1 MSTART
7 LATTR
12 RVLQQLSHDRRSI
25 ALLLLVPAVLL
36 VLFKYVYAV
45 DSRPFDRIG
54 PQLLGI
60 FPFVVMF
67 LITSVTMVRER
78 TSGTLE
84 RLLTTRLQRAELVG
98 GYALAFGCVSGPDA
112 GAMGLHYVN
121 MPLVLDG
128 EITASRP
135 EIILYEPV
143 GNGQVRL
150 VGADYLVFA
159 DAWDKTHPSAPEL
172 MGQKF
177 QQFEAPNRFGLPRFY
192 TLHVWA
198 WKNNPTGTFV
208 NWHSN
213 ISCDGF
219 TGQQQ

>member
-1 MSTART
+1 MTSRGFARFT
-7 LATTR
+7 F
-12 RVLQQLSHDRRSI
+12 SI
-25 ALLLLVPAVLL
+25 AGTFAVAGLFASPALTQDHAHGSSAQNALVKV
-36 VLFKYVYAV
+36 
-45 DSRPFDRIG
+45 
-54 PQLLGI
+54 
-60 FPFVVMF
+60 
-67 LITSVTMVRER
+67 VREITEPYKNV
-78 TSGTLE
+78 TS
-84 RLLTTRLQRAELVG
+84 AEAA

-128 EITASRP
+128 EINATRP
-135 EIILYEPV
+135 EIVIYEPV

-159 DAWDKTHPSAPEL
+159 DAWDKTHSSAPEL

-213 ISCDGF
+213 ISCDAFSGP
-219 TGQQQ
+219 TQ

>member
-1 MSTART
+1 MTRRGF
-7 LATTR
+7 TTR
-12 RVLQQLSHDRRSI
+12 FTLSIVGMLAVASLSASPAQATDEQHDHAGSASN
-25 ALLLLVPAVLL
+25 ALVKL
-36 VLFKYVYAV
+36 
-45 DSRPFDRIG
+45 
-54 PQLLGI
+54 
-60 FPFVVMF
+60 
-67 LITSVTMVRER
+67 VREI
-78 TSGTLE
+78 TE
-84 RLLTTRLQRAELVG
+84 QYKDVAAAQAA
-98 GYALAFGCVSGPDA
+98 GYALAFGCVTGPDT

-121 MPLVLDG
+121 MPLVMDG
-128 EITASRP
+128 EIDANRP

-150 VGADYLVFA
+150 VGADYLVLA

-198 WKNNPTGTFV
+198 WKANPTGTFV

-213 ISCDGF
+213 ISCDSFSGP
-219 TGQQQ
+219 TQ

>member
-1 MSTART
+1 MTSQGFATRFTRAVVAT
-7 LATTR
+7 LA
-12 RVLQQLSHDRRSI
+12 LASLSASPARAEQDHSHGGAAQNN
-25 ALLLLVPAVLL
+25 ALA
-36 VLFKYVYAV
+36 K
-45 DSRPFDRIG
+45 
-54 PQLLGI
+54 
-60 FPFVVMF
+60 
-67 LITSVTMVRER
+67 MVRQITEPYKNV
-78 TSGTLE
+78 SA
-84 RLLTTRLQRAELVG
+84 AEEA
-98 GYALAFGCVSGPDA
+98 GYALAFGCVSGPDS

-128 EITASRP
+128 QIDLAHP

-143 GNGQVRL
+143 GNGGARL

-159 DAWDKTHPSAPEL
+159 DAWDKTHSSAPEL

-198 WKNNPTGTFV
+198 WKENPTGTFV

-213 ISCDGF
+213 ISCDAFSGP
-219 TGQQQ
+219 TQ